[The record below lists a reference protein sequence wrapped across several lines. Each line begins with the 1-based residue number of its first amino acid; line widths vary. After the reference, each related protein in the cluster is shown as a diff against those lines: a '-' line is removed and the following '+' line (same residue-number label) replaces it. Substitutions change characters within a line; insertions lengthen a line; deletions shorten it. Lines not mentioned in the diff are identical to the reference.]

1 MCGLLVPK
9 PTSYI
14 ISSILALNHLSWT
27 SGLSDIDILLTINA
41 TLTHKFEQ
49 RRILKPVEHLR
60 QSFLAKQLTTESDL
74 FSLKS
79 QSYRF
84 LLGSECNA
92 VALRNL
98 LQQAVNQL
106 NFLSILC
113 FIYTKTFEAHVKQV
127 FQELLDLQQIVLSKA

>member
-27 SGLSDIDILLTINA
+27 SGLSDILLTINA
-41 TLTHKFEQ
+41 TLTRKFEQ

-127 FQELLDLQQIVLSKA
+127 FQGLLDLQQIVLSKA

>member
-27 SGLSDIDILLTINA
+27 SGLSDILLTINA

-49 RRILKPVEHLR
+49 WRILKPVEHLR

-127 FQELLDLQQIVLSKA
+127 FQGLLDLQQIVLSKA

>member
-27 SGLSDIDILLTINA
+27 SGLSDILLTINA

-113 FIYTKTFEAHVKQV
+113 FIYTKTFETLVKQV
-127 FQELLDLQQIVLSKA
+127 FQGLLDLQQIVLSKA

>member
-27 SGLSDIDILLTINA
+27 SGLSDILLTINA
-41 TLTHKFEQ
+41 TLTQKFEQ

-113 FIYTKTFEAHVKQV
+113 FIYTKTFETLVKQV
-127 FQELLDLQQIVLSKA
+127 FQGLLDLQQIVLSKA